1 MAYIYPRFCIHS
13 HFDTAISPTQK
24 IASIAAIFAN
34 LSFVWQSFSFT
45 KGWFN
50 FVDFSYKYSWERF
63 FLFHLRNLRP
73 FPSQMVFN
81 LKLLLFS
88 IPKSSFTDF
97 TKKEKKTFILLSL
110 TAWQEQGTKLIR
122 GEFLTFQRQ
131 KFLFHLN

>member
-45 KGWFN
+45 KGSFN

-63 FLFHLRNLRP
+63 FLFHLRTLRP

-88 IPKSSFTDF
+88 TPMSSFTDF
-97 TKKEKKTFILLSL
+97 TKKEKNLYLTLINSL
-110 TAWQEQGTKLIR
+110 TRTRNQINNR
-122 GEFLTFQRQ
+122 GFFDLLERQ
-131 KFLFHLN
+131 NFLFQLN

>member
-63 FLFHLRNLRP
+63 FLFHLRTLRP

-88 IPKSSFTDF
+88 TPMSSFLQTSL
-97 TKKEKKTFILLSL
+97 KKKKTFILLSL
-110 TAWQEQGTKLIR
+110 TAWQEQGTKLIT
-122 GEFLTFQRQ
+122 GEFLTFLRQ
-131 KFLFHLN
+131 NFLFQLN